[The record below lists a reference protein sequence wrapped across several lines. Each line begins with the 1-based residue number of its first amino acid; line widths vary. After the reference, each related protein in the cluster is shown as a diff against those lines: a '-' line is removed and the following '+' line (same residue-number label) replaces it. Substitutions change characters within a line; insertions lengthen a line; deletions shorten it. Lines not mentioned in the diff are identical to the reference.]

1 MQAVTFEPD
10 LPFGSYQIQIEV
22 SHFSIYTED
31 GVTDLLAY
39 GVYMHVCTS
48 YQAVT
53 QNIEDSTHMNT
64 ADVFIEASSLQ
75 ATGRT
80 IYAVYND
87 SGGKSCGEFVVMKLE
102 P

>member
-1 MQAVTFEPD
+1 
-10 LPFGSYQIQIEV
+10 
-22 SHFSIYTED
+22 
-31 GVTDLLAY
+31 
-39 GVYMHVCTS
+39 
-48 YQAVT
+48 
-53 QNIEDSTHMNT
+53 MNT

>member
-1 MQAVTFEPD
+1 MA
-10 LPFGSYQIQIEV
+10 
-22 SHFSIYTED
+22 
-31 GVTDLLAY
+31 
-39 GVYMHVCTS
+39 
-48 YQAVT
+48 T
-53 QNIEDSTHMNT
+53 QNIEDSVDRNT

-75 ATGRT
+75 TTGPT

>member
-1 MQAVTFEPD
+1 MQTVTFRD
-10 LPFGSYQIQIEV
+10 HNFGSYQIQIEV
-22 SHFSIYTED
+22 SRFSIYTED
-31 GVTDLLAY
+31 GVTDLLAF
-39 GVYMHVCTS
+39 GVYVHVYTS
-48 YQAVT
+48 YQVVT
-53 QNIEDSTHMNT
+53 QNIEDSVDRNT

-75 ATGRT
+75 TTGRT